1 MKLFLALFIGLT
13 CFFTSGCRSKQ
24 KGTLPVK
31 QSDSSKFF
39 PVNDIILEDIGDVD
53 KTAYYI
59 YRITTGNH
67 IKRDS
72 SAISFREFRSIANS
86 FLDKNINTP
95 SLKQEYQES
104 VFHDLSLNSITIAY
118 STENDKLPVS
128 DVTVLLDDKTN
139 KVKRIFISTFYRRN
153 DSTFREKYF
162 WKAGKSFQIN
172 QSITT
177 PANEIIEEST
187 FIAWNDPDRK

>member
-1 MKLFLALFIGLT
+1 M
-13 CFFTSGCRSKQ
+13 
-24 KGTLPVK
+24 LPVK
-31 QSDSSKFF
+31 QSDSIKFF
-39 PVNDIILEDIGDVD
+39 PVNDIIMEDIGDVE
-53 KTAYYI
+53 KTAYYM
-59 YRITTGNH
+59 YRITSGNH

-72 SAISFREFRSIANS
+72 AAITVREFKTIANS

-95 SLKQEYQES
+95 VLKWQYQES
-104 VFHDLSLNSITIAY
+104 VFHDLSLNSITITY
-118 STENDKLPVS
+118 SSENDKLPIT

-177 PANEIIEEST
+177 PANEETETST
-187 FIAWNDPDRK
+187 FIAWNDPDIK

>member
-1 MKLFLALFIGLT
+1 MKASCCKLT
-13 CFFTSGCRSKQ
+13 CHEKLAWSPQVLSFCHCQYVLWRSF
-24 KGTLPVK
+24 G
-31 QSDSSKFF
+31 
-39 PVNDIILEDIGDVD
+39 E
-53 KTAYYI
+53 
-59 YRITTGNH
+59 R
-67 IKRDS
+67 
-72 SAISFREFRSIANS
+72 NS

-187 FIAWNDPDRK
+187 FIAWNDPDRKWQANSFNK